1 VWPISPRM
9 ADNGGS
15 GGVRWGPEL
24 LGHHRWTGGI
34 EGGAVEERMR
44 HASVDEGD
52 RVKKGGRAAPFM
64 AARWRGR
71 EKGARGPKLKGARAV
86 SCGHAA
92 RGGAGGGGSG
102 RRQVPG
108 ATALGRAARGQGSG
122 VSVARYG
129 ENGWWAGPGK

>member
-1 VWPISPRM
+1 
-9 ADNGGS
+9 
-15 GGVRWGPEL
+15 
-24 LGHHRWTGGI
+24 
-34 EGGAVEERMR
+34 MR

-92 RGGAGGGGSG
+92 RGGAGGGGVRS
-102 RRQVPG
+102 
-108 ATALGRAARGQGSG
+108 A
-122 VSVARYG
+122 
-129 ENGWWAGPGK
+129 AGPGRDGAGSSSAGTGERRERGPVRGKWLVGWPGEIRKKKKKKWA